1 MRRSPPLPMRQ
12 CGFCVRQ
19 ILPVRMRRRCDY
31 GARIAQASAAD
42 RGWVGGWGGWVGRL
56 GAGGGERCTRRRGV
70 ASADTMRRGDV
81 EEVWSKT
88 LPRLDTNPLPA
99 SCSTF
104 FLVWL
109 DTVHECRHHA
119 GRLPLA
125 WPAQRCLGLPLK
137 GPRPRLGTPPTMSPR
152 RRWSLP
158 PGVDRQ
164 VIALA
169 RSTLALV

>member
-1 MRRSPPLPMRQ
+1 MHTA
-12 CGFCVRQ
+12 
-19 ILPVRMRRRCDY
+19 
-31 GARIAQASAAD
+31 ARGGLGGHDAA
-42 RGWVGGWGGWVGRL
+42 RGR
-56 GAGGGERCTRRRGV
+56 GGGLEQG
-70 ASADTMRRGDV
+70 
-81 EEVWSKT
+81 
-88 LPRLDTNPLPA
+88 LDRNPLPA